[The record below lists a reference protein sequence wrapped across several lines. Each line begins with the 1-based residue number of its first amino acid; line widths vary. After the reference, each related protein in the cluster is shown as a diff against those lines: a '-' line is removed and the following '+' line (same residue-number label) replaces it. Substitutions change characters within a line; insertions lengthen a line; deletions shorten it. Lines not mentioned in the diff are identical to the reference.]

1 MLYFIMATYFYTLN
15 AMLYTIKDEI
25 TSFWMKIEKQLNSF
39 SVIVSSKLERD
50 IRTTL
55 SIGDYVTR
63 KISKDTE
70 NIFTSGVEELQR
82 LC

>member
-1 MLYFIMATYFYTLN
+1 
-15 AMLYTIKDEI
+15 
-25 TSFWMKIEKQLNSF
+25 MKIEKQLNSF
-39 SVIVSSKLERD
+39 SVIVSSKVERD

-82 LC
+82 LS

>member
-1 MLYFIMATYFYTLN
+1 
-15 AMLYTIKDEI
+15 MLYTIKDEI

>member
-1 MLYFIMATYFYTLN
+1 
-15 AMLYTIKDEI
+15 
-25 TSFWMKIEKQLNSF
+25 MKIEKQLNSF
-39 SVIVSSKLERD
+39 SVIVSSKVERD

-70 NIFTSGVEELQR
+70 NIFTSGAEELQR
-82 LC
+82 LIEVCI

>member
-1 MLYFIMATYFYTLN
+1 MLCYT
-15 AMLYTIKDEI
+15 MLYTIQDEI
-25 TSFWMKIEKQLNSF
+25 TSFWIKIEKQLNSF
-39 SVIVSSKLERD
+39 SVIVSSKVERD

-82 LC
+82 LS